1 MEKITTPDVEK
12 ITIPNVGEIPM
23 DHLSHFLRA
32 LVESVDLSRDLT
44 KRFITA
50 KSVMTDG
57 LTTSN
62 HTTRHSNLIEG
73 CRNAFKQEIENLYQ
87 EAFQDVMSLVD
98 SIRR

>member
-1 MEKITTPDVEK
+1 MEK
-12 ITIPNVGEIPM
+12 ITIPNVGEISM
-23 DHLSHFLRA
+23 DHLSHFLGA
-32 LVESVDLSRDLT
+32 LVESVDLCRDLT

-62 HTTRHSNLIEG
+62 HTTQHSNLIEG
-73 CRNAFKQEIENLYQ
+73 CRNVFNQEIANLHQ